1 MGRSSEL
8 NFFALL
14 CAEPLL
20 VVLIGP
26 GGVGKGTLASRLV
39 ELDPQLWLSRSWT
52 TREKRPVEHGD
63 EYFFVDDATF
73 RRAIDEGRFLEWAQ
87 FHEHLYGTPLPEA
100 PADRDVL
107 LEIEVQG
114 AEQVREHFPDA
125 TVFLIL
131 PPSLHELEERLRHRG
146 DQEDHVRQRLSS
158 TPHELAR
165 GQALASYTIVNDDLE
180 RATSE
185 ILSILEGL
193 RQHRRNPSSK
203 D

>member
-1 MGRSSEL
+1 MDRSSGL

-14 CAEPLL
+14 CAEPLV

-26 GGVGKGTLASRLV
+26 GGVGKGTLAARLI
-39 ELDPQLWLSRSWT
+39 EREPRLWLSRSWT
-52 TREKRPVEHGD
+52 TREKRPVERGD
-63 EYFFVDDATF
+63 EYVFVDDATF
-73 RRAIDEGRFLEWAQ
+73 RRAIDEGRFLEWAA
-87 FHEHLYGTPLPEA
+87 FHEHLYGTPLPDA
-100 PADRDVL
+100 PQDRDVL

-114 AEQVREHFPDA
+114 AEQVRARFPDA

-131 PPSLHELEERLRHRG
+131 PPSLFELEERLRLRG
-146 DQEDHVRQRLSS
+146 DHEAHVRQRLSS

-193 RQHRRNPSSK
+193 RQLRRNPSSK

>member
-1 MGRSSEL
+1 M
-8 NFFALL
+8 A
-14 CAEPLL
+14 A
-20 VVLIGP
+20 
-26 GGVGKGTLASRLV
+26 RLV
-39 ELDPQLWLSRSWT
+39 EHDPHLWLSRSWT
-52 TREKRPVEHGD
+52 TRQRRPSEHGD
-63 EYFFVDDATF
+63 EYHFVDDDTF
-73 RRAIDEGRFLEWAQ
+73 RHAIDEGRFLEWAQ
-87 FHEHLYGTPLPEA
+87 FHEHLYGTPLPDA
-100 PADRDVL
+100 PEDRDLL

-114 AEQVREHFPDA
+114 AEQVREHFPHA

-131 PPSLHELEERLRHRG
+131 PPSLDALEERLRHRG

-165 GQALASYTIVNDDLE
+165 GQALANYTVVNDDLE

-193 RQHRRNPSSK
+193 RQLRRNPSSK